1 MKKMQKVCLLHLHIE
16 DSINVEW
23 ISKIDNENKEKI
35 YLRDFSKDIIIRY
48 PYRQIYTEKTKRRW

>member
-23 ISKIDNENKEKI
+23 ISKIVNENKEKK
-35 YLRDFSKDIIIRY
+35 YLRNFQRILLLNIHIENLY
-48 PYRQIYTEKTKRRW
+48 